1 MDFARSGEEKA
12 LAEALAQILGDVC
25 SPARIRAWEAGQVSF
40 DDAFAAAMGGGGFL
54 EAGLAFGDAPHFG
67 VLAQLEEVAGRFLA
81 PQLLSWQPAY
91 AAFLLGDHPL
101 ARRIAS
107 GDLVAPLVPGR
118 ASLRREGDRLT
129 GEAEGVLFV
138 DRAQYTLV
146 PLPSRRERLGEAF
159 RSSVAVIPL
168 ARGDPSPAAAG
179 EGVWAQLI
187 PTQSL
192 VPQWRLTFEQA
203 PIAELIPIEPGRE
216 QPALSRLRTTLAAWA
231 TGAGSQAIELAAAYA
246 RERVQFDHP
255 IGSYQ
260 SVQNRLV
267 DAAIQVEQARMLV
280 YRAAALI
287 DAGDPQ
293 AADVSQLA
301 KHHAGKAF
309 AQAARGALMTF
320 GGYGF
325 TVDFDIQ
332 LYFRRAKEAQLSFE
346 PRPSWELVPGFRS

>member
-1 MDFARSGEEKA
+1 MDFARSDEEKA

-25 SPARIRAWEAGQVSF
+25 SPARIRAWEADQVSF
-40 DDAFAAAMGGGGFL
+40 DDGFVSAVAGGGFL
-54 EAGLAFGDAPHFG
+54 EAGLSFGDAPQFG

-81 PQLLSWQPAY
+81 PQLLSWQSAY

-101 ARRIAS
+101 ASKVAS
-107 GDLVAPLVPGR
+107 GQLVAPLVPGR
-118 ASLRREGDRLT
+118 SELRLDGDRLS
-129 GEAEGVLFV
+129 GAADGVPFL
-138 DRAQYTLV
+138 DRASALLIPLPSQLALV
-146 PLPSRRERLGEAF
+146 PLPQQWERF
-159 RSSVAVIPL
+159 
-168 ARGDPSPAAAG
+168 G
-179 EGVWAQLI
+179 EGAVADGLKAELVQ
-187 PTQSL
+187 TQSL
-192 VPQWRLTFEQA
+192 VPQWRLTFDQTPAEVLAVAPDRSAQA
-203 PIAELIPIEPGRE
+203 LN
-216 QPALSRLRTTLAAWA
+216 RLRTCLAAWA
-231 TGAGSQAIELAAAYA
+231 TGAGSQAIELASAYA

-267 DAAIQVEQARMLV
+267 DAAIQLEQARMLV

-287 DAGDPQ
+287 DSGDP
-293 AADVSQLA
+293 AAEDVSRLA

-332 LYFRRAKEAQLSFE
+332 LYFRQAKEAQLSFE